1 MIDPRDLRLDT
12 ADQCLAALAALL
24 SSGDARQRRAALTLL
39 AEAAPPSLEAP
50 LAAVATKPDAD
61 GWDRSYAL
69 RALHR
74 MDAALPEAAYR
85 RLLGDAAEALGRK
98 LVFATEAT
106 IDPVVVVL
114 AATTPALVAQCLAW
128 VEGISPRAVPR
139 LLEALVENDDVPP
152 AARDALAAR
161 WLAELPEEIEACDL
175 QIACGLGEKH
185 DGALD
190 LLHRH
195 WRARALCGDPG
206 LVDAMERVP
215 ALARR
220 LSELPAVQEIVRAEL
235 LGPTG
240 GLVDALGELPFARRL
255 RNAVLQWSAREL
267 PPRDPFDPAPYARYQ
282 RALTHLASWAHGA
295 VVVVHL
301 VREARLAPRV
311 EGDLVCL
318 WLRLDRTAAAAW
330 IEARARATTDPD
342 ERARLALCAVDGVWG
357 DDRAL
362 LHRMLDAPDEAVRR
376 RALEV
381 LDRLEDGARWSETL
395 RAIAAAGGS
404 TGAAARWCLARRG
417 DEGAVD
423 ALLTATEG
431 DDDERDRLLARLS
444 RLPSEVRARRGLF
457 EAALSPRETRG
468 LTGSLA
474 GRAAEGLLDAFGEG
488 ARAAVVRAY
497 LAATCEE
504 ARDALRWVIA
514 DRGLLRGG

>member
-24 SSGDARQRRAALTLL
+24 ASGDAGQRRAALTLL

-50 LAAVATKPDAD
+50 LAAVATDADAD

-74 MDAALPEAAYR
+74 MGAALPEAAYR

-106 IDPVVVVL
+106 IDPVAVVR

-128 VEGISPRAVPR
+128 VEGISSNAVQR
-139 LLEALVENDDVPP
+139 LLAALVENDDVPP

-161 WLAELPEEIEACDL
+161 WLAELPDEIEACDL

-185 DGALD
+185 DGA
-190 LLHRH
+190 
-195 WRARALCGDPG
+195 
-206 LVDAMERVP
+206 
-215 ALARR
+215 
-220 LSELPAVQEIVRAEL
+220 
-235 LGPTG
+235 
-240 GLVDALGELPFARRL
+240 
-255 RNAVLQWSAREL
+255 REL
-267 PPRDPFDPAPYARYQ
+267 PPRAPFDPAPYARYQ
-282 RALTHLASWAHGA
+282 RALTHLGAWSHGA
-295 VVVVHL
+295 VVVAHL

-318 WLRLDRTAAAAW
+318 WLRRDRPAAAAW
-330 IEARARATTDPD
+330 VEARARATTDPD
-342 ERARLALCAVDGVWG
+342 ERARLALCAVDGGWG

-376 RALEV
+376 RALEA
-381 LDRLEDGARWSETL
+381 LDRLEDGARWSATL

-404 TGAAARWCLARRG
+404 MGAAARWCLARRG

-431 DDDERDRLLARLS
+431 DDAERDRLLARLT

-457 EAALSPRETRG
+457 EAALRPRETRG

-474 GRAAEGLLDAFGEG
+474 GRWCGRTSRRP
-488 ARAAVVRAY
+488 ARRRA
-497 LAATCEE
+497 TRC
-504 ARDALRWVIA
+504 
-514 DRGLLRGG
+514 GG